1 VYKRQLKKG
10 LFIFGYTR
18 PFSRYADSR
27 IGKFIREELK
37 PLADKKDDSFPLKN
51 SIWWVNYW
59 ESYMNFDTLLLQKN
73 RYLTLHLLQGKSG
86 TKVKYERNSPEIDHI
101 FPQSTLREKGY
112 DWGIINS
119 FGNFWILAKT
129 KNQNK
134 SNKHPKEYFTDVEDI
149 ILEKALIDREM
160 FDYRQFTTFVKERE
174 IKIYEK
180 IKKDVGIKDDELSY
194 SILWKNEK

>member
-1 VYKRQLKKG
+1 M
-10 LFIFGYTR
+10 
-18 PFSRYADSR
+18 
-27 IGKFIREELK
+27 
-37 PLADKKDDSFPLKN
+37 KN

-59 ESYMNFDTLLLQKN
+59 EGYLNFDTLLLQKN
-73 RYLTLHLLQGKSG
+73 RYLTLHLLQRKFG

-134 SNKHPKEYFTDVEDI
+134 SNKHPKEYFADVEDI

-174 IKIYEK
+174 VKILEK
-180 IKKDVGIKDDELSY
+180 IKKTFGIKEDELNY
-194 SILWKNEK
+194 SILWKNEE

>member
-1 VYKRQLKKG
+1 MAGNKNSG
-10 LFIFGYTR
+10 G
-18 PFSRYADSR
+18 AR
-27 IGKFIREELK
+27 IGAGRKVK
-37 PLADKKDDSFPLKN
+37 PLADKKDASFPLKN

-59 ESYMNFDTLLLQKN
+59 EGYLNFDTLLLQKN

-101 FPQSTLREKGY
+101 FPQSTLREKEY

-134 SNKHPKEYFTDVEDI
+134 SNKHPKEYFADVEDI
-149 ILEKALIDREM
+149 ILEKALIERELL
-160 FDYRQFTTFVKERE
+160 DYRRFTSFVKERE
-174 IKIYEK
+174 IKILEK
-180 IKKDVGIKDDELSY
+180 IKKTFGIKEDELNY
-194 SILWKNEK
+194 TILWKSEE